1 MCRTIKLEVA
11 DVKGF
16 LWRWVFN
23 AAALYFAAYI
33 LDGINIDSFAAAL
46 VAALVWGFVNTVIR
60 PLINLIT
67 LPINIMTLGL
77 FTLVVNGFLLWLVAD
92 IVRGFSIDS
101 IWVGIVGAL
110 LLSIISSILS
120 SLIKDK

>member
-1 MCRTIKLEVA
+1 M
-11 DVKGF
+11 KGF
-16 LWRWVFN
+16 LLRWTSN
-23 AAALYFAAYI
+23 AAALYFVAYI

-46 VAALVWGFVNTVIR
+46 VAALVWGIVNTVIR

-92 IVRGFSIDS
+92 VVKDFSIDS

-110 LLSIISSILS
+110 LLSIISSVLS
-120 SLIKDK
+120 LLIKDR

>member
-1 MCRTIKLEVA
+1 MQ
-11 DVKGF
+11 GF
-16 LWRWVFN
+16 LWRWALN

-33 LDGINIDSFAAAL
+33 LDGINIDSFVAAL
-46 VAALVWGFVNTVIR
+46 VAALIWGVVNTVIR

-77 FTLVVNGFLLWLVAD
+77 FTLVVNGFLLWLVAE
-92 IVRGFSIDS
+92 VVKGFSIDS

-110 LLSIISSILS
+110 LLSIISSVLSILF
-120 SLIKDK
+120 KDK

>member
-1 MCRTIKLEVA
+1 MR
-11 DVKGF
+11 GF

-33 LDGINIDSFAAAL
+33 LEGINIDSVAAAL
-46 VAALVWGFVNTVIR
+46 VAALLWGIVNTVIR
-60 PLINLIT
+60 PLINLVT

-92 IVRGFSIDS
+92 VVKGFSIDS

-110 LLSIISSILS
+110 LLSIISSVLS
-120 SLIKDK
+120 LLFKDK